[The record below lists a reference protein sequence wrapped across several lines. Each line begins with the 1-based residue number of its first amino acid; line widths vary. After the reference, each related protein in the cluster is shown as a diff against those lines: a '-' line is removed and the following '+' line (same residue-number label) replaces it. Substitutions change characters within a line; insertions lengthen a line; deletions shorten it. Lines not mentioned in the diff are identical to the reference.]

1 LGLTIFNQ
9 FKTANGRKPSLIP
22 FGDRL
27 QMGFLLFILLVPLSF
42 LLNAAQAEV
51 VRNDQSDDMKELNLP
66 LYEWQND
73 LSHAKNVNQPIVVV
87 IHGAAQ
93 QAGSVDVMARR
104 LALCGYL
111 VVAPD
116 LRGDGRWRTIF
127 AGRETSGGAFGD
139 FTRSCQDLQTLL
151 NLLRRKHPHSEIFCM
166 GESAGATVVLSA
178 VSHSGKNIKGV
189 ILLAAGCEP
198 HLHSPGSM
206 GPGFYGKLLN
216 VAQPVDMTNYI
227 TRYSSDD
234 ERVGQE
240 MVTDPLSKNS
250 LSALELLGTLNFIN
264 KAPEFASQM
273 PKAVSV
279 LVMQGKLDQIVEPSS
294 ANKVFSALK
303 TTDKTYLLLPESGH
317 ILIGTAYLKDSV
329 FEPIQR
335 WLSAHSVFRRIH

>member
-1 LGLTIFNQ
+1 LGLTFFNQ
-9 FKTANGRKPSLIP
+9 FKKTKGQQPSSIP
-22 FGDRL
+22 FGARL
-27 QMGFLLFILLVPLSF
+27 QMGFLLCLALF
-42 LLNAAQAEV
+42 LCISLNAAQAEV

-73 LSHAKNVNQPIVVV
+73 QSIPHQPIVVI

-93 QAGSVDVMARR
+93 QAGSVDVIARR
-104 LALCGYL
+104 LALFGYL

-116 LRGDGRWRTIF
+116 LRGDGRWRTTF

-151 NLLRRKHPHSEIFCM
+151 NLLRRKHPHSSIFCM

-178 VSHSGKNIKGV
+178 VSQSGKNIKGV

-216 VAQPVDMTNYI
+216 VGKPVDMTNYI

-240 MVTDPLSKNS
+240 MVSDPLSKSS

-264 KAPEFASQM
+264 RAPEFASQM
-273 PKAVSV
+273 PKGVPV

-303 TTDKTYLLLPESGH
+303 TTEKSYLLLPESGH

-335 WLSAHSVFRRIH
+335 WLSAHSGLHNK